1 MYPQYSF
8 FLGGGGGE
16 GARWGFVIECY
27 APYATLAIVLNLYK
41 FLFEVRF
48 TFTVDICLF

>member
-1 MYPQYSF
+1 MPNIHF

-27 APYATLAIVLNLYK
+27 APYATLAI
-41 FLFEVRF
+41 
-48 TFTVDICLF
+48 I